1 VIAMAINEE
10 EHEKRVLV
18 KLEPIVM
25 RGQKRYA
32 LGIEVQKEEELSSEH
47 LRVIMYDTGVPQ
59 ST

>member
-1 VIAMAINEE
+1 MAINEE